1 MRFEYAPDEVPLK
14 VVEVLKRFC
23 LHSSEDGHQRDV
35 GRVFD
40 SVPDKLK
47 MNITADQPI
56 TMVLPAFPWKSPNQ
70 DKVLGDGADLGEEM
84 GLAKLN
90 HLCEEISKVYP
101 YGARLIL
108 ICDGPVYNDLVG
120 VPDDEYYDYGIELRK
135 IAKEKHFSSIQF
147 IRLMNLLGLGDG
159 ERVTKADYLRLVP
172 TCREKLM
179 SPTYFD
185 PRFDIDHELKANSD
199 TKTTYNSYFSRIS
212 EDLKWAKGFD
222 PLIAADP
229 ALYAA
234 EVSKMAKTMINRLIA
249 YEAVINATLGKYIR
263 LSIHPSLGRN
273 KISIPLLRQGDLFG
287 DMPWHASVVVLPNGD
302 IKTGRSQEFR
312 KLYEVVMKHDRPY
325 YFRERSPL
333 YEWEADVEFQHD
345 YDGLIVKN
353 PCQRVQRLGREDRL
367 KLARLIVQYQTKS
380 VRVEGFEVANDV

>member
-1 MRFEYAPDEVPLK
+1 MDFEYAPDDVPQK

-23 LHSSEDGHQRDV
+23 LHSSKDGHQKDV
-35 GRVFD
+35 GRVFE
-40 SVPDKLK
+40 SVPEKLK
-47 MNITADQPI
+47 TNITANKPI

-84 GLAKLN
+84 GLARLH
-90 HLCEEISKVYP
+90 HLCEDISKVYP

-135 IAKEKHFSSIQF
+135 IAQEKQFSSIQF

-159 ERVTKADYLRLVP
+159 EKIPKADYLRLVP

-185 PRFDIDHELKANSD
+185 PRFDIDRELKTNPD
-199 TKTTYNSYFSRIS
+199 TKTTYESYFGRIS

-222 PLIAADP
+222 PLVAADP

-234 EVSKMAKTMINRLIA
+234 LVSKMAKTMINRLIA

-287 DMPWHASVVVLPNGD
+287 DMPWHSSVLVLSNGE

-312 KLYEVVMKHDRPY
+312 KSYEVVMRHGRPN
-325 YFRERSPL
+325 YFRERSPT
-333 YEWEADVEFQHD
+333 YEWEAEVEFQHD

-353 PCQRVQRLGREDRL
+353 PCKRIQTLGRDDRL
-367 KLARLIVQYQTKS
+367 KLARLIVQYQAKS
-380 VRVEGFEVANDV
+380 VRVEGFDVRDDA

>member
-1 MRFEYAPDEVPLK
+1 MKFEYTPDEVPQK

-23 LHSSEDGHQRDV
+23 LHSSKDGHQKDI

-40 SVPDKLK
+40 SVPEKLK
-47 MNITADQPI
+47 INITANQPI

-70 DKVLGDGADLGEEM
+70 DKVLGDGPDLGEEM

-135 IAKEKHFSSIQF
+135 IAQEKHFSSIQF
-147 IRLMNLLGLGDG
+147 IRLTNLLGFGDG
-159 ERVTKADYLRLVP
+159 EKISRADYLRLVP
-172 TCREKLM
+172 VCRETLM

-185 PRFDIDHELKANSD
+185 PRFDIDHELKTNPD
-199 TKTTYNSYFSRIS
+199 TKTTYQSYFSRIS

-222 PLIAADP
+222 PLVAADTV
-229 ALYAA
+229 LYAA
-234 EVSKMAKTMINRLIA
+234 EVSKMAKIMINRLIA

-273 KISIPLLRQGDLFG
+273 KISIPLLRQGDQFG
-287 DMPWHASVVVLPNGD
+287 DMPWHASVVVLSNGE
-302 IKTGRSQEFR
+302 IKTGRSREFR
-312 KLYEVVMKHDRPY
+312 KLYEVVMRHGRPY
-325 YFRERSPL
+325 YFRERSPT
-333 YEWEADVEFQHD
+333 YEWDAEVEFQHD

-353 PCQRVQRLGREDRL
+353 PSQRIQTLGRDDRL

-380 VRVEGFEVANDV
+380 VRVEGFELPNDV